1 MKVVK
6 SVRRNVS
13 KSEAARR
20 YGVNCST
27 VARYLKRLDENGALA
42 PKKAPGS
49 RPKLD
54 GNVMRLLEENLK
66 ARLWATHRQRSE
78 FLFGVCGVKVSEATI
93 CRAVKRLG
101 HSRKKIGRSK
111 RT

>member
-1 MKVVK
+1 MLQQSRHHRKMKAYFVDLRTMIVVK
-6 SVRRNVS
+6 SVIRSVS

-27 VARYLKRLDENGALA
+27 VARYLKRLDENGALV

-54 GNVMRLLEENLK
+54 GITMRWLEEDIEN
-66 ARLWATHRQRSE
+66 RLWTTGVVQRIAS
-78 FLFGVCGVKVSEATI
+78 VQ
-93 CRAVKRLG
+93 RLQ
-101 HSRKKIGRSK
+101 
-111 RT
+111 

>member
-1 MKVVK
+1 MKAYFIDLRTMKVVK
-6 SVRRNVS
+6 SVSRSVS

-49 RPKLD
+49 RPKLN
-54 GNVMRLLEENLK
+54 GIAMRWLEEDIEN
-66 ARLWATHRQRSE
+66 RPWAT
-78 FLFGVCGVKVSEATI
+78 GVVQKNRFCTEITKFVQK
-93 CRAVKRLG
+93 LQ
-101 HSRKKIGRSK
+101 
-111 RT
+111 

>member
-1 MKVVK
+1 MKAYSVELRIMKVVK

-42 PKKAPGS
+42 PKRLRAPVRSWMETSCGYLRKTS
-49 RPKLD
+49 RLD
-54 GNVMRLLEENLK
+54 CGLRTRRE
-66 ARLWATHRQRSE
+66 ASFSSE
-78 FLFGVCGVKVSEATI
+78 YVE
-93 CRAVKRLG
+93 
-101 HSRKKIGRSK
+101 
-111 RT
+111 